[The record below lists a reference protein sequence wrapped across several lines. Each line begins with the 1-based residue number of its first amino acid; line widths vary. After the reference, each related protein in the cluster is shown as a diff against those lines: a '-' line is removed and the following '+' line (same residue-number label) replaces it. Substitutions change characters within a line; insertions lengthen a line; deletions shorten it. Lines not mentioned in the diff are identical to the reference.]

1 VVDQAASSLGNFV
14 LAIVVARALGADG
27 FGAFS
32 LAYLTYAFVL
42 SATRGIAT
50 DPLLVRLSG
59 PETPAWRRGVASAAG
74 TSLVAGAVSGG
85 VCVLLGLLVLPPS
98 LGPAFVTLG
107 AVLPAVLL
115 QDCWRFAFF
124 AVGRPVQALLNDVL
138 WGGLQLLVVLALV
151 LADRSSVVVYL
162 LAFGVSGAV
171 AAAAGL
177 RQTGIRPRP
186 ALAGAWLRE
195 HHALGRRYLMENVAI
210 GGARQVRFYALGAI
224 VGLTGVGEVRAAEV
238 LMGPFLVMLMGVSQ
252 VAVPEGVQVLGQGA
266 AQLRRFCWW
275 LGACQ
280 AGAAAAWGALMVVVL
295 PWGLGELL
303 LGPLWRPA
311 AALLLPVMIGMV
323 LGAFEIGAAA
333 GVRALGAA
341 PRSLAAQLTNAS
353 LYVTGGVAGAVVD
366 GARGSCWGV
375 ALATLLGALNW
386 WWQLQKAL
394 GEHVPASGE
403 PAPSVEH
410 EGMSS

>member
-1 VVDQAASSLGNFV
+1 VVDQAASSLSNFV
-14 LAIVVARALGADG
+14 LAVVVARSLGADG

-42 SATRGIAT
+42 SGTRGIAT
-50 DPLLVRLSG
+50 DPLVVRLSG
-59 PETPAWRRGVASAAG
+59 PETPQWRRGVGSAAG
-74 TSLVAGAVSGG
+74 TSLVSGVVTG
-85 VCVLLGLLVLPPS
+85 SVCVVLGLVVLPPS

-107 AVLPAVLL
+107 VVLPAVLL

-138 WGGLQLLVVLALV
+138 WGGLQLVVVIALV
-151 LADRSSVVVYL
+151 LADRSNVVVYL
-162 LAFGVSGAV
+162 LAFGVTGAV
-171 AAAAGL
+171 AALVGL

-186 ALAGAWLRE
+186 DRAGAWLRE
-195 HHALGRRYLMENVAI
+195 HSALGRRYLVENVAI
-210 GGARQVRFYALGAI
+210 GGARQIRFYALGAI
-224 VGLTGVGEVRAAEV
+224 VGLAGVGEVRAAEI

-252 VAVPEGVQVLGQGA
+252 VAVPEGVQVLGHGA
-266 AQLRRFCWW
+266 ARLRRFCWW
-275 LGACQ
+275 LGAFQ
-280 AGAAAAWGALMVVVL
+280 AGAAAAWGTLIFLVL
-295 PWGLGELL
+295 PLGVGELL

-341 PRSLAAQLTNAS
+341 RRSLAAQLTNAT
-353 LYVTGGVAGAVVD
+353 LYVVGGVVGAVVAGAS
-366 GARGSCWGV
+366 GSCWGV
-375 ALATLLGALNW
+375 ALATLVGALTW
-386 WWQLQKAL
+386 WWQLEKAL
-394 GEHVPASGE
+394 DEHVAGPAE
-403 PAPSVEH
+403 PTPSVEH

>member
-1 VVDQAASSLGNFV
+1 
-14 LAIVVARALGADG
+14 
-27 FGAFS
+27 
-32 LAYLTYAFVL
+32 
-42 SATRGIAT
+42 
-50 DPLLVRLSG
+50 
-59 PETPAWRRGVASAAG
+59 
-74 TSLVAGAVSGG
+74 
-85 VCVLLGLLVLPPS
+85 
-98 LGPAFVTLG
+98 
-107 AVLPAVLL
+107 
-115 QDCWRFAFF
+115 
-124 AVGRPVQALLNDVL
+124 
-138 WGGLQLLVVLALV
+138 
-151 LADRSSVVVYL
+151 
-162 LAFGVSGAV
+162 
-171 AAAAGL
+171 
-177 RQTGIRPRP
+177 
-186 ALAGAWLRE
+186 
-195 HHALGRRYLMENVAI
+195 
-210 GGARQVRFYALGAI
+210 
-224 VGLTGVGEVRAAEV
+224 
-238 LMGPFLVMLMGVSQ
+238 
-252 VAVPEGVQVLGQGA
+252 
-266 AQLRRFCWW
+266 
-275 LGACQ
+275 
-280 AGAAAAWGALMVVVL
+280 MVVVL

-386 WWQLQKAL
+386 WWQLEKAL